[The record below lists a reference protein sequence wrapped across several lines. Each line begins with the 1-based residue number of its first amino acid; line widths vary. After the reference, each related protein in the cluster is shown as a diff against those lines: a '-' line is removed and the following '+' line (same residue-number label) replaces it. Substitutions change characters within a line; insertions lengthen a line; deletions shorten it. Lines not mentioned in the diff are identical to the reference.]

1 MMNTIGITG
10 GISSGKS
17 TVSNTLKEWGFTV
30 IDADVQARVV
40 VEPNQEAYQEIV
52 KSFGSDILLP
62 DGHINR
68 SKLGQI
74 IFNDKEKRDLLNSI
88 VHPAVRKN
96 MLSERDKAFARGE
109 KTVFMDIPLLYES
122 KLTHYVEK
130 VIVVYVDPSVQLKR
144 LMQRN
149 QLTEEEALSR
159 INAQLP
165 LEDKKNW
172 ADAVINNN
180 GTIEETK
187 QQLKKILEEWNLF

>member
-1 MMNTIGITG
+1 MNTIGITG

>member
-1 MMNTIGITG
+1 MNTIGITG

-17 TVSNTLKEWGFTV
+17 TVSHTLRDWGFTV

-52 KSFGSDILLP
+52 QSFGSEILLP

-68 SKLGQI
+68 SKLGEI

-96 MLSERDKAFARGE
+96 MLAEKEKAFARGE

-122 KLTHYVEK
+122 KLTHYVDK
-130 VIVVYVDPSVQLKR
+130 VIVVYVDSSVQLKR
-144 LMQRN
+144 LMERN
-149 QLTEEEALSR
+149 QLTEEEALPR

-165 LEDKKNW
+165 LADKKKW
-172 ADAVINNN
+172 ADAVIDNN

-187 QQLKKILEEWNLF
+187 EQLKKVLEKWNIL